1 MNMIAREIP
10 MMGLQLKHPLL
21 PSPRLNYVLD
31 LSLAQAASAFQL
43 PQPLCPKMKTT
54 LMKNSVV
61 YSLSLSLCAPIV
73 RVKLIKTYQSKKE

>member
-1 MNMIAREIP
+1 

-54 LMKNSVV
+54 LMKNSVI
-61 YSLSLSLCAPIV
+61 YIYIFMIITTAPII
-73 RVKLIKTYQSKKE
+73 RVTLIKTYQSKKE